1 MLSGG
6 VIVVSCAANDNG
18 KTSSIAAVNIHF
30 LGIILIM
37 VTVPLL
43 PRRLLLYPK
52 QLDTQEKWREL
63 AEQRAC

>member
-6 VIVVSCAANDNG
+6 VIIASCAGNDNG
-18 KTSSIAAVNIHF
+18 KTSSIAAVSIL

-37 VTVPLL
+37 VAVPLL
-43 PRRLLLYPK
+43 LRRLLLYPK

-63 AEQRAC
+63 AQQRAC